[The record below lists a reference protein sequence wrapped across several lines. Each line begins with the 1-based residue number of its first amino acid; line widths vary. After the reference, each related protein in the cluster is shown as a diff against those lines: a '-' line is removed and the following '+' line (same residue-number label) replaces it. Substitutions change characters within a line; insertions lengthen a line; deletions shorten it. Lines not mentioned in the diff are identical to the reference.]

1 MGHDTILGHVHFP
14 RGPGLEV
21 RDRETRPACSPTV
34 WPSMQDQ
41 ALYPGLQRMP
51 ERAEEGTAR
60 PGSRRPRGVGP
71 DDRRVGDSGHR

>member
-1 MGHDTILGHVHFP
+1 
-14 RGPGLEV
+14 
-21 RDRETRPACSPTV
+21 
-34 WPSMQDQ
+34 MQDQ

-71 DDRRVGDSGHR
+71 DDRRAGDSGHR